1 MTPHDAQAIGLWACM
16 ILVLICAAVV
26 IVPAGIVLGWFA

>member
-1 MTPHDAQAIGLWACM
+1 M

-26 IVPAGIVLGWFA
+26 IVPAGIVLGWFAWALPAPYV